1 MKMCRVDGFA
11 EKKFSVKPFFLQKKF
26 KFLLRICKA
35 ESQFLNV
42 KIIHINVKII
52 HSNTPLKIVNY
63 SKKNGVF
70 YKNFIYYIDQEA
82 EGEEHEKTK
91 EKILTDREK
100 NSDTFSYIGDYLYTD
115 RTIRICSKFRRAMGF
130 GIVEGRCCD

>member
-1 MKMCRVDGFA
+1 MKMCRMGWLCREKNLCEAIFFA
-11 EKKFSVKPFFLQKKF
+11 KKF
-26 KFLLRICKA
+26 KFLLRICEA

-42 KIIHINVKII
+42 KIIH
-52 HSNTPLKIVNY
+52 STTPLKIVNY
-63 SKKNGVF
+63 SKKIGVF
-70 YKNFIYYIDQEA
+70 YKNFVYYIDQEA

-130 GIVEGRCCD
+130 GIVEGRCSD